1 MSSTEI
7 KPKYICNMCNFSC
20 NRLLH
25 YDTHLSTNKHKKNL
39 KQNGNINY
47 LTNIVYQQNEKIN
60 NLTNRIDSLEK
71 IIRKI
76 NISNT

>member
-1 MSSTEI
+1 MT
-7 KPKYICNMCNFSC
+7 KNLTNMCNFSC